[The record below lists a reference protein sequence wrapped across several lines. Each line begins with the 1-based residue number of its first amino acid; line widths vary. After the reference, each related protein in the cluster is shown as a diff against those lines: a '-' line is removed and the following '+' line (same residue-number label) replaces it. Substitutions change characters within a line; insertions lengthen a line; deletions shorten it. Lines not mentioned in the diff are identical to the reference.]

1 MLKNV
6 EAAESSRL
14 IEELEK
20 ITEQFRANEQLF
32 NMMTDDEMIEAAI
45 FEQRSLQSR
54 YAYLLKIA
62 KEKGIRIDFTD
73 RL

>member
-1 MLKNV
+1 MLKNR
-6 EAAESSRL
+6 ETTENSEI
-14 IEELEK
+14 IEELER

-32 NMMTDDEMIEAAI
+32 NMMTDDKLIEAVI

-54 YAYLLKIA
+54 YAHLLNIA
-62 KEKGIRIDFTD
+62 MEKGIRIDYTD